1 MRFYAML
8 DTDEIRYLG
17 DWDDK
22 VYGSAFDEAAE
33 AADKIKGASYHWILD
48 EDGLAKM
55 MRTARNAA
63 LLDRSQPG
71 RAVDADEFVASF
83 SSCYELRMPTDD
95 KFLYVRL
102 VDMRRAPNDR
112 EIVYWE
118 EKEFDDIESV
128 LPALFGAIQRAVY
141 HWGFREIGI
150 E

>member
-17 DWDDK
+17 DWDAK

-33 AADKIKGASYHWILD
+33 AADKIKDASYHWILD
-48 EDGLAKM
+48 EYGLAKI
-55 MRTARNAA
+55 MRTARDAV

-71 RAVDADEFVASF
+71 RAVDADEFAASL
-83 SSCYELRMPTDD
+83 SSRYELRMPTSDE
-95 KFLYVRL
+95 FLYIRL
-102 VDMRRAPNDR
+102 VDMRRAPDDR

-118 EKEFDDIESV
+118 EKEFEDIHSV
-128 LPALFGAIQRAVY
+128 LPALFGTIQRAVY
-141 HWGFREIGI
+141 NWGFREIGI